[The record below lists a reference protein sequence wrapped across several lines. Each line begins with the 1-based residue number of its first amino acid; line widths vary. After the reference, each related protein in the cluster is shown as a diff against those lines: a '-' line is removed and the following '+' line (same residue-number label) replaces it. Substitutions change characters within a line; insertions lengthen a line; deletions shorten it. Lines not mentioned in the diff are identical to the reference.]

1 MLILFPFIY
10 AFPCLFFLAFTTFY
24 FLFIQFI
31 LCFLLFLF
39 FSIIFYCSIYAIL
52 LALSLNFFSLSTF
65 SCTFQILFLF
75 SLLRLFM
82 LCQKE
87 GPFVLNFVYVYR
99 QEYLH
104 KDTAPI
110 SPCHTLPVSLGFNR
124 PWRVTVRK
132 LRCRH
137 RVRKSSFL
145 W

>member
-75 SLLRLFM
+75 FSTPFIYVMSKRGTFCSKFC
-82 LCQKE
+82 LC
-87 GPFVLNFVYVYR
+87 
-99 QEYLH
+99 
-104 KDTAPI
+104 
-110 SPCHTLPVSLGFNR
+110 LPTRVSSQ
-124 PWRVTVRK
+124 
-132 LRCRH
+132 RH
-137 RVRKSSFL
+137 RAHLTLSHPTCITGVQSALASDG
-145 W
+145 